1 MKMDKP
7 ESPGSHQQR
16 PTILTPWFWVVAG
29 SVMLLIVALLLPKPD
44 PTVAHQGKVTGSQA
58 ETPRKVRSNSNI
70 KLPKSLSTQR
80 KAHEDQTASAAEV
93 VAGKLSQFAR
103 ARRDIAHKMAKRF
116 GVELGEDVDRFF
128 QAAEAGQWEE
138 TQELFNSLWKQR
150 DSGAE
155 GLRKVWGPILETFGV
170 AEQAHIWPAQTLL
183 DYGHAIMNSL
193 KPGMVYIGGTDS
205 GRFIPTLMNETT
217 EGEHHIILTQNGMAD
232 NTYLQYLRFLYGD
245 QIPMLNDEDNQRAFQ
260 DYVSDAQKRLDHDQ
274 QFPDEP
280 RQIRNGEDVRQTDG
294 RLQVSGQVAVMAIN
308 ERLVQMLMEKNPD
321 VSFAIEQSFALK
333 STYPGATTLG
343 PIMEL
348 RVQDSQNALTQ
359 DRAAQAVDYWQ
370 TAAQQVL
377 SDADASDSL
386 WVRKTWSK
394 MAAEQGALLL
404 NQNYTAEAEAEFRIA
419 NQICPSSPEA
429 VFKYVDLLLNQK
441 RIAEATQVAERGAT
455 ADPQNAQFRD
465 LVAQLTKLKAK

>member
-1 MKMDKP
+1 
-7 ESPGSHQQR
+7 
-16 PTILTPWFWVVAG
+16 V
-29 SVMLLIVALLLPKPD
+29 
-44 PTVAHQGKVTGSQA
+44 
-58 ETPRKVRSNSNI
+58 
-70 KLPKSLSTQR
+70 
-80 KAHEDQTASAAEV
+80 
-93 VAGKLSQFAR
+93 
-103 ARRDIAHKMAKRF
+103 
-116 GVELGEDVDRFF
+116 
-128 QAAEAGQWEE
+128 
-138 TQELFNSLWKQR
+138 
-150 DSGAE
+150 
-155 GLRKVWGPILETFGV
+155 
-170 AEQAHIWPAQTLL
+170 
-183 DYGHAIMNSL
+183 
-193 KPGMVYIGGTDS
+193 KPGRVYIGGTDS

-394 MAAEQGALLL
+394 MASEQGALLL

-441 RIAEATQVAERGAT
+441 RIAEATQVAERGVT